1 MSSIVSIAQE
11 YNSAHLDPAER
22 ISKDGYRFNI
32 NSNLWILNKDKNI
45 SFTKDVLSIEKK
57 LLDGLRKTLSIYA
70 EEQSAAHASNM
81 YYLFKKLLRD
91 TKFKFLDEHV
101 ILNWHSMHNNGNEY
115 LLGSLRGF
123 LISWHEYG
131 YYGVSKDMVQLLDS
145 LTISGNKKGISVANR
160 CPYSGAFTD
169 NEMLALNNELIRLFK
184 EDSISF
190 SCYAYVSLLQATA
203 RRPIQL
209 RQLKSIDLQK
219 IQNTKSNSFDFYLN
233 IPRAKQRGVGFREEF
248 KKLAITEDL
257 YLILLNFIEQETK
270 KLKYRFNT
278 ELTSEQRSQIPVFID
293 WPIVDKLSIQ
303 KNKLDDAML
312 ASDILH
318 ISATDIREIILKDF
332 KVKQK
337 AISERTGDYIHITAR
352 RFRHTRG
359 TNLGRKGLGPLII
372 AEALDHNDTQN
383 VMVYTENTA
392 DTATYIDKAIGKQLA
407 PFANA
412 FLGRIIEQLDEG
424 ERGSD
429 LTAHVPNKENEV
441 VGACGTNDYCVKGY
455 ESCYTCMKFRPLL
468 DAPHEKLLASLYAEK
483 EIRLK
488 ATKREE
494 YASTKDRLILAVE
507 WVVQKCA
514 EMKEVRSNQ

>member
-11 YNSAHLDPAER
+11 YNSAHFGPAER
-22 ISKDGYRFNI
+22 VSKDGYSFNI
-32 NSNLWILNKDKNI
+32 HSNHWALNKDKNI
-45 SFTKDVLSIEKK
+45 LFTKDVLSIEKK

-70 EEQSAAHASNM
+70 EEQSASHASNM
-81 YYLFKKLLRD
+81 YYLFQKLLLD
-91 TKFKFLDEHV
+91 TKFKAFDENA
-101 ILNWHSMHNNGNEY
+101 ILNWHSMHNKDNEY

-131 YYGVSKDMVQLLDS
+131 NYGVTKDMVKLLEN
-145 LTISGNKKGISVANR
+145 LTISGNKKGVSVANR
-160 CPYSGAFTD
+160 CPYSGAYTD
-169 NEMLALNNELIRLFK
+169 NEMLALYNELIRLFK

-209 RQLKSIDLQK
+209 RQLRAIDLQK
-219 IQNTKSNSFDFYLN
+219 HHNAKNNSFNFYLN

-248 KKLAITEDL
+248 KKLAITEEL
-257 YLILLNFIEQETK
+257 YLTLLNLIEQETRK
-270 KLKYRFNT
+270 FRSKFNT
-278 ELTSEQRSQIPVFID
+278 ELTSEQKSQIPIFID
-293 WPIVDKLSIQ
+293 WTIVDDLSAQ
-303 KNKLDDAML
+303 KTPLDDSML
-312 ASDILH
+312 GSDILH
-318 ISATDIREIILKDF
+318 ISVTDIREKILKEF

-407 PFANA
+407 PFAKA
-412 FLGRIIEQLDEG
+412 FLGRIIEKLDEG

-455 ESCYTCMKFRPLL
+455 EGCYTCMKFRPLL
-468 DAPHEKLLASLYAEK
+468 DAPHEKFLASLYAEK

-488 ATKREE
+488 ETKSEE

>member
-1 MSSIVSIAQE
+1 MSSITAIAQE
-11 YNSAHLDPAER
+11 NPSFHLAPAER
-22 ISKDGYRFNI
+22 ISKDGYSFNI
-32 NSNLWILNKDKNI
+32 QSNHWRLNKDRSI
-45 SFTKDVLSIEKK
+45 TFTKDVLSIETK

-70 EEQSAAHASNM
+70 EEQSAAHTSNM
-81 YYLFKKLLRD
+81 YQLFQRLLKD
-91 TKFKFLDEHV
+91 TKFEVLDEHV
-101 ILNWHSMHNNGNEY
+101 ILNWRSMLNNDNEY

-123 LISWHEYG
+123 LISWNEYG
-131 YYGVSKDMVQLLDS
+131 YYGVTTDMVRVLEK
-145 LTISGNKKGISVANR
+145 LTISGNKKGVAVANR

-169 NEMLALNNELIRLFK
+169 NETLALNSELIRLFK

-190 SCYAYVSLLQATA
+190 ICYTYVSLLQATA

-219 IQNTKSNSFDFYLN
+219 TYNPKNNFFNFYLN
-233 IPRAKQRGVGFREEF
+233 IPRAKQRGIGFREEF
-248 KKLAITEDL
+248 KKLSITEEL
-257 YLILLNFIEQETK
+257 YLTILNLIEQETRK
-270 KLKYRFNT
+270 FSIIFNT
-278 ELTSEQRSQIPVFID
+278 ELTAEQTSQIPIFID
-293 WPIVDKLSIQ
+293 WAVVERLSIQ
-303 KNKLDDAML
+303 RTPLDNTLLD
-312 ASDILH
+312 SDILH
-318 ISATDIREIILKDF
+318 LSTSFIRDNILKGF
-332 KVKQK
+332 QVKQK

-412 FLGRIIEQLDEG
+412 FLGRIIEKLDEG

-429 LTAHVPNKENEV
+429 LTARIPNKENEV

-455 ESCYTCMKFRPLL
+455 ESCYTCVKFRPLL
-468 DAPHEKLLASLYAEK
+468 DAPHAKFLDSLYAEK

-488 ATKREE
+488 TTKSEE

-507 WVVQKCA
+507 WVVQKCV
-514 EMKEVRSNQ
+514 EIKNDRIEG